1 MFHLVFKKNVLDDSA
16 VSSEYV
22 YECVNFTGISN
33 MFKKTYLS
41 FLISVLLPASAMAVS
56 VDVPASGKTE
66 DIAIKKA
73 NINAVRMAM
82 IEIKGEKFLQEHTK
96 EIRNL
101 VILKIDDYVSGTQ
114 VISSQKNEKGNLD
127 IYARVEVDKDKL
139 AAVLNGVGGGANT
152 QTSAETDVAT
162 QSGTETASNQG
173 GEQQNTSQGTGEIQP
188 EQDKPVSTAAASTA
202 REKLVTDE
210 ELAYL
215 SGVNPAEINTLDGT
229 KQYYHALRNKMLA
242 ATQENL
248 TGFGST
254 LTLKSY
260 NDENISDTIDVF
272 KYSAIEEDDEEFY
285 TVTMT
290 NSYEVGKVNSS
301 FSIND
306 GFFENF
312 GLDESVTPLV
322 KEFLNTSKHSVNIAS
337 DTAESVFTLK
347 EGELGGF
354 KWKPVQFDYKLSN
367 VSKTLSDFEIN
378 FKIPELANPSANM
391 LLSDTFALVEKRPHN
406 FVFNFNVKD
415 FKFASENRTLE
426 IGNYYHKI
434 GSVPSADMKPANYDL
449 GFMIGI
455 DRYSDIESGK
465 AFGINGTQFKFNI
478 KNIDL
483 SHAAAKCGMEP
494 AGFGFTEFFKCI
506 NSDSDNENYD
516 PLSDN
521 PVMATFRQ
529 SADLGYELSLQ
540 SEYINLARIMETEVF
555 DLKGVKFATET
566 SKEKFGLNTHL
577 DKFEVV
583 DRRDKMNIEGLN
595 IDYGFVS
602 NASGRKDN
610 LDMSF
615 KASIDKFYLFHRAE
629 FDITGNSIELGFK
642 NLNTVG
648 LSKFCNVGEND
659 HLSIIPS
666 MMCIAGNE
674 SGALIK
680 PSISAIQK
688 DTNAFL
694 NINTTLNGAPV
705 SFNSVLTV
713 NPDFD
718 GSDMNKAM
726 AGITVTAD
734 LKLDKSIFS
743 KEQYDLAEVPEKI
756 KDYILDPEAQVYEF
770 HMVFKNGTFTVNDRE
785 VK

>member
-1 MFHLVFKKNVLDDSA
+1 
-16 VSSEYV
+16 
-22 YECVNFTGISN
+22 

-41 FLISVLLPASAMAVS
+41 LLISVLLPASAMAVS

-66 DIAIKKA
+66 DIAIQKA

-114 VISSQKNEKGNLD
+114 VVSSQTNEKGNID

-139 AAVLNGVGGGANT
+139 AAVLNGVGGGSNT
-152 QTSAETDVAT
+152 QTSAETNVT
-162 QSGTETASNQG
+162 TPSGTETASNQG
-173 GEQQNTSQGTGEIQP
+173 GEQQNTSQGTGEVQS
-188 EQDKPVSTAAASTA
+188 DKPESAGTAAAA
-202 REKLVTDE
+202 REKLVTDD

-215 SGVNPAEINTLDGT
+215 ASVNPAEVNSLDAT
-229 KQYYHALRNKMLA
+229 KRYYHALRNKMLA

-248 TGFGST
+248 ASLGST

-260 NDENISDTIDVF
+260 DDENVNDTTDVF
-272 KYSAIEEDDEEFY
+272 KYSAFEEDDEEFY

-290 NSYEVGKVNSS
+290 NSYEIGKVNSS

-306 GFFENF
+306 VFFEEL
-312 GLDESVTPLV
+312 GLGESFTPLA

-337 DTAESVFTLK
+337 DTAESVFSVK
-347 EGELGGF
+347 EGELSGF

-367 VSKTLSDFEIN
+367 VSKTLNDFEVS
-378 FKIPELANPSANM
+378 FKLPELANPEAKF
-391 LLSDTFALVEKRPHN
+391 LLSDASAFVEKRPQN
-406 FVFNFNVKD
+406 FAFNFNIKN
-415 FKFASENRTLE
+415 FRLAHEEGSLE
-426 IGNYYHKI
+426 LDNYFHKI
-434 GSVPSADMKPANYDL
+434 GSVPSADMKPANYDI
-449 GFMIGI
+449 GFRIGI
-455 DRYSDIESGK
+455 DRYSDVESGK
-465 AFGINGTQFKFNI
+465 AWGINGTQFAFNI

-483 SHAAAKCGMEP
+483 SHAAAKCGQDP
-494 AGFGFTEFFKCI
+494 ASFGFTDFFKCLS
-506 NSDSDNENYD
+506 SDSDSENYD

-521 PVMATFRQ
+521 PVMAAFRQ

-540 SEYINLARIMETEVF
+540 SEYVNLARIMDTDVF
-555 DLKGVKFATET
+555 DIKGLKFASET
-566 SKEKFGLNTHL
+566 SKEKFGLTAHL
-577 DKFEVV
+577 DKFEVAEHK
-583 DRRDKMNIEGLN
+583 DKLNIEGLN

-615 KASIDKFYLFHRAE
+615 RASLDRFYLFDRAE
-629 FDITGNSIELGFK
+629 FDVTGNSIEFGFK

-648 LSKFCNVGEND
+648 LSKFCNVAEDD

-666 MMCIAGNE
+666 MMCIAGNK
-674 SGALIK
+674 SDALMQ
-680 PSISAIQK
+680 PSISAVQK

-694 NINTTLNGAPV
+694 NINTTLNGAAV

-743 KEQYDLAEVPEKI
+743 KEQYALGEVPEKI
-756 KDYILDPEAQVYEF
+756 KDYILNPEAQVYEF